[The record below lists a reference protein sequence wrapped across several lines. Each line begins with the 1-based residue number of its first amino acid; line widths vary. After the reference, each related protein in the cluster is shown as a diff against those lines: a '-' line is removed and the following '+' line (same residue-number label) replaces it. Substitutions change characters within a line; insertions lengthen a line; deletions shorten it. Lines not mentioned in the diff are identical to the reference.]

1 MVAGQLPAEKSE
13 FNLPSPS
20 TVYTGDLVCSTKYD
34 CEAGTGEPAFKK
46 RS

>member
-1 MVAGQLPAEKSE
+1 MVAEQSPAEKSE

-34 CEAGTGEPAFKK
+34 CEVGAGELAFKK